1 MRKAYIREQQARG
14 RKAVA
19 VLPVHYPKEVLTAAG
34 VLAVELWGPPGPPR
48 HPAAGRLQAYVCAV
62 GRNAL
67 AFLAGG
73 HADLVDAVLFPH
85 TCDTIQGLAT
95 LLPDLGGWSK
105 PALTFQHPKGD
116 DRGSARRF
124 LRAELERFAV
134 EVGRLAG
141 APVARE
147 ALARAVALHAEI
159 DALRATLL
167 ARRAALDL
175 SDRALYDLLR
185 RGEFLWPEDHLGELR
200 AAAARLGPGP
210 VQRGLPLLVT
220 GYVPEPM
227 ALLDYLAEVGAFV
240 AADDWA
246 ATGRRATAPPDPQ
259 PADPFD
265 ALVEKGF
272 SGAPCTTR
280 GASRARRLSHLD
292 ALLERSGALGVMAH
306 VPKFCEP
313 ELFDLPA
320 LRRHFGERGVPVLV
334 LETELEAELP
344 AQARAR
350 LEAFAEMLSARRARA

>member
-1 MRKAYIREQQARG
+1 MRKAYIREQQSRG
-14 RKAVA
+14 RKVVA
-19 VLPVHYPKEVLTAAG
+19 VLPVHYPKEILTAAG
-34 VLAVELWGPPGPPR
+34 VLAVEMWGPPGPPR
-48 HPAAGRLQAYVCAV
+48 HPSAGRLQTYVCAV

-105 PALTFQHPKGD
+105 PVLRFQHPKGD
-116 DRGSARRF
+116 DRESARRF
-124 LRAELERFAV
+124 LRAELERFAG

-141 APVARE
+141 APLTAE
-147 ALARAVALHAEI
+147 ALSRAVALHAEI
-159 DALRATLL
+159 DRARAALL
-167 ARRAALDL
+167 ARRASLDL

-185 RGEFLWPEDHLGELR
+185 RGEFLWPEDHLVELR
-200 AAAARLGPGP
+200 RAQARLGPSP
-210 VQRGLPLLVT
+210 VQGGLPLLVT

-227 ALLDYLAEVGAFV
+227 SLLDCLAEVGAFI

-246 ATGRRATAPPDPQ
+246 ATGRRAPPRPE
-259 PADPFD
+259 PLPGDPFQ
-265 ALVEKGF
+265 ALVEKAF
-272 SGAPCTTR
+272 AGAPCTTR
-280 GASRARRLSHLD
+280 GASRALRLAHLD
-292 ALLERSGALGVMAH
+292 ALRERSGARGVLAH

-320 LRRHFGERGVPVLV
+320 LRRHLGERDVPLLV

-344 AQARAR
+344 AQARTR
-350 LEAFAEMLSARRARA
+350 LEAFAEMVSARRARA

>member
-1 MRKAYIREQQARG
+1 MRKAYIREQQSRG
-14 RKAVA
+14 RTVVA
-19 VLPVHYPKEVLTAAG
+19 VLPVHYPKEILTAAG
-34 VLAVELWGPPGPPR
+34 VLAVEMWGPPGPPR
-48 HPAAGRLQAYVCAV
+48 HPSAGRLQTYVCAV

-105 PALTFQHPKGD
+105 PVLRFQHPKGD
-116 DRGSARRF
+116 DRESARRY
-124 LRAELERFAV
+124 LRAELERFAG

-141 APVARE
+141 APLTAE
-147 ALARAVALHAEI
+147 ALSRAVALHAEV
-159 DALRATLL
+159 DRARAALL
-167 ARRAALDL
+167 ARRASLDL

-185 RGEFLWPEDHLGELR
+185 RGEFLWPEDHLVELR
-200 AAAARLGPGP
+200 RAQARLGPSP

-227 ALLDYLAEVGAFV
+227 SLLDCLAEVGAFI

-246 ATGRRATAPPDPQ
+246 ATGRRAPPRPE
-259 PADPFD
+259 PLPGDPFQ
-265 ALVEKGF
+265 ALVEKAF
-272 SGAPCTTR
+272 AGAPCTTR
-280 GASRARRLSHLD
+280 GASRARRLAHLD
-292 ALLERSGALGVMAH
+292 ALRERSGALGVLAH

-320 LRRHFGERGVPVLV
+320 LRRHLGERDVPLLV

-344 AQARAR
+344 AQARTR
-350 LEAFAEMLSARRARA
+350 LEAFAEMVSARRARA

>member
-14 RKAVA
+14 RKVVA

-48 HPAAGRLQAYVCAV
+48 HPAAGRLQTYVCAL

-73 HADLVDAVLFPH
+73 HADMVDAALFPH

-116 DRGSARRF
+116 DRESARRF
-124 LRAELERFAV
+124 LRAEIGRLAV

-141 APVARE
+141 APVARQ
-147 ALARAVALHAEI
+147 ALERAVALHAEI
-159 DALRATLL
+159 DGLRAELL

-175 SDRALYDLLR
+175 SDRALYQVLR
-185 RGEFLWPEDHLGELR
+185 RGEFLWPEDHLAELR
-200 AAAARLGPGP
+200 AAAARLGTAP

-227 ALLDYLAEVGAFV
+227 ALLDHLAQVGAFV

-246 ATGRRATAPPDPQ
+246 ATGRRAPRPGSPL
-259 PADPFD
+259 ADPVE

-272 SGAPCTTR
+272 AGPPCTTR

-292 ALLERSGALGVMAH
+292 ALLQRSGALGVLAH

-344 AQARAR
+344 AQASAR
-350 LEAFAEMLSARRARA
+350 LEAFAEMVSARRARA

>member
-1 MRKAYIREQQARG
+1 MRKAYIREQQACG

-19 VLPVHYPKEVLTAAG
+19 VLPVHYPKEILTAAG

-48 HPAAGRLQAYVCAV
+48 HPSAGRLQAYVCAV

-73 HADLVDAVLFPH
+73 HADIVDAVLFPH

-105 PALTFQHPKGD
+105 PVLRFQHPKGE
-116 DRGSARRF
+116 DRDSARRF
-124 LRAELERFAV
+124 LRAELVRFAE
-134 EVGRLAG
+134 EVGSLAG
-141 APVARE
+141 APVTRE
-147 ALARAVALHAEI
+147 ALAQAVALHVEI
-159 DALRATLL
+159 DNLRSALLE
-167 ARRAALDL
+167 RRALLDL
-175 SDRALYDLLR
+175 PDRALYDLLR
-185 RGEFLWPEDHLGELR
+185 RGEFLWPEDHLVELR
-200 AAAARLGPGP
+200 AAAARLGPAP

-227 ALLDYLAEVGAFV
+227 ALLDHLAEVGAFV

-246 ATGRRATAPPDPQ
+246 ATGRRAAARPGPP
-259 PADPFD
+259 PADPLD
-265 ALVEKGF
+265 ALVEKAF

-280 GASRARRLSHLD
+280 GASRTRRLAHLD
-292 ALLERSGALGVMAH
+292 ALRRRSGALGVLAH
-306 VPKFCEP
+306 IPKFCEP

-320 LRRHFGERGVPVLV
+320 LRRHLGERSVPMLV

-344 AQARAR
+344 AQARTR
-350 LEAFAEMLSARRARA
+350 LEAFAEMVSARRARA